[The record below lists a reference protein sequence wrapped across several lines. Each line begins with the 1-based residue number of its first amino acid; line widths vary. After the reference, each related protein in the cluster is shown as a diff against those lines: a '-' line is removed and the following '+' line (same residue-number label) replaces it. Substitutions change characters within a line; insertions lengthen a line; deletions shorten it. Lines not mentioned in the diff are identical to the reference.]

1 MFINTKEK
9 IINYFNS
16 GIKKKLLIGV
26 ENEKFLFS
34 KKSNKRASYTEVKK
48 VLSLLKSKFNWKP
61 IKEKNNLIGLSY
73 RGKSISLEPGNQIEL
88 AGDKLKSIHEVCFE
102 GNLFQNQLNDVCEKV
117 GLESIAIGYDPYTKL
132 NKAPNNPKARYKIMT
147 KEMPKGGKLSLN
159 MMYQTAG
166 TQINLDYLSENDF
179 IKKFKLAASLTP
191 LSIGIFANSPV
202 KEKKLSR
209 YLSYRSKVWQSTS
222 RGGLPKIFLENLD
235 FEKYA
240 DFILNKPLLF
250 INNGKKVIAGKG
262 KTFQDYMRGNIR
274 DIKNQKPKKKDLEV
288 HLSTIFTELRL
299 KKYIEIRSLDAC
311 EWDCHCAGPAFFT
324 GLIYSSL
331 EESLDIIKKW
341 KTNDI
346 LNAYIEAPK
355 KGLKTQINNKS
366 INYWGNV
373 FLKLSKK
380 GLIKRNIINKKK
392 MNETIFLSSVEKILK
407 ENKTK
412 AELTIE
418 RMKN

>member
-1 MFINTKEK
+1 MFQK
-9 IINYFNS
+9 
-16 GIKKKLLIGV
+16 
-26 ENEKFLFS
+26 
-34 KKSNKRASYTEVKK
+34 
-48 VLSLLKSKFNWKP
+48 
-61 IKEKNNLIGLSY
+61 
-73 RGKSISLEPGNQIEL
+73 
-88 AGDKLKSIHEVCFE
+88 
-102 GNLFQNQLNDVCEKV
+102 QLNDVCEKIE
-117 GLESIAIGYDPYTKL
+117 LEPIAIGYDPYTKL
-132 NKAPNNPKARYKIMT
+132 NKTPNNPKARYKVMT
-147 KEMPKGGKLSLN
+147 KEMPKDGKLSLN

-179 IKKFKLAASLTP
+179 VKKFKLVASLIP

-202 KEKKLSR
+202 KEKKLTR

-222 RGGLPKIFLENLD
+222 RGGLPKIFLENLN

-240 DFILNKPLLF
+240 DFILTKPLLF
-250 INNGKKVIAGKG
+250 VNKGNKVNAGKG
-262 KTFQDYMRGNIR
+262 KTFQDFMMGNIKE
-274 DIKNQKPKKKDLEV
+274 IKNQKPKKKDLEV

-311 EWDCHCAGPAFFT
+311 EWDCHCSGPAFFT
-324 GLIYSSL
+324 GLVYSSL
-331 EESLDIIKKW
+331 EESIDIIKNW

-355 KGLKTQINNKS
+355 KGLKTEINNKS
-366 INYWGNV
+366 IGYWGKI

-380 GLIKRNIINKKK
+380 GLISRNKINNKK
-392 MNETIFLSSVEKILK
+392 MNETIFLKSVENILK

-412 AELTIE
+412 AELIIE

>member
-1 MFINTKEK
+1 M
-9 IINYFNS
+9 
-16 GIKKKLLIGV
+16 LIGV

-34 KKSNKRASYTEVKK
+34 KKSKKRASYTEVKK

-61 IKEKNNLIGLSY
+61 IKEKNNLIGLSH

-179 IKKFKLAASLTP
+179 TKKFKLAASLTP
-191 LSIGIFANSPV
+191 ISIGIFANSPV

-240 DFILNKPLLF
+240 DFILIKPLLF

-274 DIKNQKPKKKDLEV
+274 EIRNQKPKKKDLEV